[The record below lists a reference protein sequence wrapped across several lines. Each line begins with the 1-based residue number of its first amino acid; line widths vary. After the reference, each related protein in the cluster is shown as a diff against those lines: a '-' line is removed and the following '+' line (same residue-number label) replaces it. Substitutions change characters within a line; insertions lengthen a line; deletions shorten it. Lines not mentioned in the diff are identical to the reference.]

1 MVSVPSP
8 AETSYAA
15 FLRCRDALGRHLE
28 WVGEIAPALAACHRD
43 FEPRSPSCE
52 ELNALLDPSQLDWQ
66 TEVGRCVASGNLGGY
81 GIEEVGASIVAG
93 EALIPGLLAL
103 QARILGEW

>member
-1 MVSVPSP
+1 MPSP
-8 AETSYAA
+8 PETSYAA

-28 WVGEIAPALAACHRD
+28 WVGEIAPALVACHRD

-66 TEVGRCVASGNLGGY
+66 TEVGRCAASGNLGGY

-103 QARILGEW
+103 QARILSEW